1 MPVAR
6 LLDMSV
12 FALVAVAILLPR
24 PDVKVQVGLDL
35 APSQRVELA
44 ELQAQLLQSPG
55 ALEPSLA
62 LSSLLLDGGRPEW
75 ALATLAPALSQHPSD
90 YRLHMRRSLALAEH
104 FEGKTAYMAAER
116 ALALCENGS
125 SHPCGEPDRV
135 RLTLLASTLA
145 RVKDLDIR
153 DDPNTA
159 RIRILEALRP
169 GHFYR

>member
-1 MPVAR
+1 MR
-6 LLDMSV
+6 LTRILDLAV

-35 APSQRVELA
+35 PASQRVEVA
-44 ELQAQLLQSPG
+44 ELQTQLSTTPG
-55 ALEPSLA
+55 ATDPTLR

-75 ALATLAPALSQHPSD
+75 ALAALAPALAAHPD
-90 YRLHMRRSLALAEH
+90 DHRLHMRRSLALAEH
-104 FEGKTAYMAAER
+104 FDAKRAYLAAER

-135 RLTLLASTLA
+135 RLGLLASTLE
-145 RVKDLDIR
+145 RVKDIDMR
-153 DDPNTA
+153 DNPNAA

-169 GHFYR
+169 GRFPR

>member
-1 MPVAR
+1 MALVR
-6 LLDMSV
+6 VLDMSV
-12 FALVAVAILLPR
+12 FALVAVAVLLPR
-24 PDVKVQVGLDL
+24 PNVKVQVGLDL

-55 ALEPSLA
+55 ALEPSFA

-75 ALATLAPALSQHPSD
+75 ALAVLAPALAQHPAD

-104 FEGKTAYMAAER
+104 FEGNTAYAAAER

-125 SHPCGEPDRV
+125 SHPCAEPDRV
-135 RLTLLASTLA
+135 RLGLLASTLA
-145 RVKDLDIR
+145 RVKDIDIR
-153 DDPNTA
+153 DNPNTA
-159 RIRILEALRP
+159 KIRILEALRP

>member
-1 MPVAR
+1 MPFAR
-6 LLDMSV
+6 LLDLAV
-12 FALVAVAILLPR
+12 FVLVAVAILLPR

-35 APSQRVELA
+35 APIQRVELA
-44 ELQAQLLQSPG
+44 ELQAQLLQTPG

-75 ALATLAPALSQHPSD
+75 ALATLSPALAKHNAD

-104 FEGKTAYMAAER
+104 FDAKTAYVAAER

-135 RLTLLASTLA
+135 RLGLLVSTLS
-145 RVKDLDIR
+145 RVKDLDVR
-153 DDPNTA
+153 DNPNAA
-159 RIRILEALRP
+159 RIRIMEALRP